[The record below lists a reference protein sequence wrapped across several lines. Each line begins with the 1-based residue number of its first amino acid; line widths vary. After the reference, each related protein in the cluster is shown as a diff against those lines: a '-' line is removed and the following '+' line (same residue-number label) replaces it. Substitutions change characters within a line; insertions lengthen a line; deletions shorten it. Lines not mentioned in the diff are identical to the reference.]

1 MQSLNALWEQVCDKI
16 KEEITSVMY
25 NVWFAI
31 LSPEDF
37 NGETLTLSVPTEFQ
51 RGIVE
56 KNWMRLLNESVESII
71 GYNCKIN
78 IIVKSDEK
86 PLEKPAVSL
95 KSQFTFDTFVVG
107 PSNRFCQA
115 AARSVAENPG
125 GKYNPLFIY
134 GNPGLGK
141 THLLN
146 AIYNYVKDHNPNAN
160 IVLVRGEEFANEII
174 EAIHNQSTA
183 VVREKYREADFLCID
198 DIHFIAGKPS
208 TQEEFFNTFNVLY
221 LDGKQIVVTSDRPP
235 RDIQALEERIQ
246 SRLESGLLA
255 DLSPPEFETKVAVI
269 YSKAELLGINIP
281 ENVAFFIADQ
291 IKNNFRQIEG
301 IVKKLFAFKQITGEE
316 PNIMLAQKAISEI
329 RSDDATPVTVDK
341 ILLEV
346 ARTYNVTREDIISKK
361 QSKEVSF
368 ARQVAIYV
376 IREIT
381 NMPLLNIG
389 KEVGGKDHATVSY
402 SLKKINNILNTNPKE
417 RATVNDIIKNI
428 NSL

>member
-1 MQSLNALWEQVCDKI
+1 MESLKDLWEQVCDKI

-25 NVWFAI
+25 NVWFDI
-31 LSPEDF
+31 LEPVDF
-37 NGETLTLSVPTEFQ
+37 NGEILTLSVPTDFQ

-56 KNWMRLLNESVESII
+56 KNWMRLLDESVAHII

-78 IIVKSDEK
+78 IVVKEEEK
-86 PLEKPAVSL
+86 PEVKPVPL
-95 KSQFTFDTFVVG
+95 MNQFTFETFVVG
-107 PSNRFCQA
+107 PSNRFCHA
-115 AARSVAENPG
+115 AAKSVAENPG

-141 THLLN
+141 THILN
-146 AIYNYVKDHNPNAN
+146 AIYNYVKDHSPHIN
-160 IVLVRGEEFANEII
+160 IVLVRGEQFANEII
-174 EAIHNQSTA
+174 EAIHNHSTT
-183 VVREKYREADFLCID
+183 VIRDKYRQADFLCID
-198 DIHFIAGKPS
+198 DIHFIAGKQS

-221 LDGKQIVVTSDRPP
+221 QDGKQIVVTSDRPP

-255 DLSPPEFETKVAVI
+255 DLSPPDFETKVAVI
-269 YSKAELLGINIP
+269 YSKAELLGITVP
-281 ENVAFFIADQ
+281 ENVAYFIADQ

-301 IVKKLFAFKQITGEE
+301 IVKKLFAFQQITGEE

-329 RSDDATPVTVDK
+329 RSDDATPVTIDK
-341 ILLEV
+341 ILMEV
-346 ARTYNVTREDIISKK
+346 ARTYNITREDILSKK
-361 QSKEVSF
+361 QSKEISY

-389 KEVGGKDHATVSY
+389 KEVGGKDHATISY
-402 SLKKINNILNTNPKE
+402 SLKKINQILDTNPKE